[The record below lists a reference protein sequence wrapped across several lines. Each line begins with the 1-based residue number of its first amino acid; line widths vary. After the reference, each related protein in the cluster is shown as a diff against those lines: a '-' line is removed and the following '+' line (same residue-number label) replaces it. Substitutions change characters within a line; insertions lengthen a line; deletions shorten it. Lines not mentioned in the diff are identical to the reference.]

1 MLLRALCVLLA
12 VPALAG
18 AVAIVPASAQSQAP
32 DLGEL
37 WQRYPL
43 EAPPPEQR
51 SVGVREENG
60 SLAGPP
66 PADEAEPAGPLP
78 ELAFLFLALALA
90 VVGLTGGARQGL
102 GWLRA
107 RRRGRLG
114 AGAGDLGG

>member
-37 WQRYPL
+37 WLRHPL
-43 EAPPPEQR
+43 EAPPAEQR

-66 PADEAEPAGPLP
+66 PREAEPAGPLP
-78 ELAFLFLALALA
+78 EAFLFLAFALA

>member
-66 PADEAEPAGPLP
+66 PQEAEPAGPLP
-78 ELAFLFLALALA
+78 EAFLFLAFALA

-107 RRRGRLG
+107 RRRDRLG